1 LCPPCSVGGEHE
13 GPLGMPTAKGK
24 AKEEKAGYNQGKFFR
39 RKKELTEDQ
48 LTEIQDSF
56 DLFAKETDTI
66 DAEELLVVMRAL
78 GHEPAAADLK
88 RLVNLS
94 DKNNTGQLDFD
105 GYLNIILTK
114 MAERPSEADLQ
125 KAFRLFDSNSKGT
138 VDQADL
144 RRIADQ
150 IGENIEDDE
159 LADMIYYADTS
170 GSSQIG
176 PEDFVKIVTT
186 YAKHYDG
193 EK

>member
-1 LCPPCSVGGEHE
+1 
-13 GPLGMPTAKGK
+13 
-24 AKEEKAGYNQGKFFR
+24 
-39 RKKELTEDQ
+39 
-48 LTEIQDSF
+48 
-56 DLFAKETDTI
+56 
-66 DAEELLVVMRAL
+66 VVMRAL